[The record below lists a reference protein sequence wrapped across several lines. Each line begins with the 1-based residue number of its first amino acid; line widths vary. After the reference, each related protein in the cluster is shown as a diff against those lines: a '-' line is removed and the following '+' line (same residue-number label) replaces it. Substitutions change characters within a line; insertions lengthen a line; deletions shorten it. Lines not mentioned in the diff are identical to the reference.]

1 MLLPTSPRKVARTTT
16 CIVPTLEEIQTQL
29 TAFDLF
35 RVLADEPHSFF
46 LDSGVDAPS
55 PTKRGFRYAELGRY
69 SFVGSQ
75 PFLIFRSKGTNLQLD
90 WGDQIEQRSGNP
102 FDVLREILNQFQSL
116 PLPGS
121 LPFIGGVGYLGY
133 PLRCFVEELPTTTH
147 DDLNLPDC
155 YFAFYSTVVAFDH
168 LSNRVYLCQSN
179 ASGSVSNRYQQ
190 QVDRLRSILLSKNHF
205 SQLCSEAFGFQVSH
219 LTKSPIKS
227 NFSKLDY
234 LSTVQ
239 RAKAYIAAGDIY
251 QVNLSQR
258 LSISNDLP
266 PPELYTRL
274 RQFSPVP
281 YGAYLHCGDFHVL
294 GASPE
299 RFLHF
304 SPSSRTVETRP
315 IKGTR
320 PRGLTPELDRKL
332 AAELLHSEKDLAELL
347 MIVDLERNDLGR
359 VCEIASIHV
368 PERVVLES
376 YSNIHHLVATIRG
389 TLRRDADRIDL
400 LKSCFPG
407 GSITGAPKIRAM
419 ELIDELEPINRG
431 IYTGA
436 IGYFGF
442 DGAMDF
448 NIAIRTCILKERCAY
463 FHVGG
468 GIVADSEPEAEYQE
482 TLDKA
487 SSWIAALETNIKHN
501 A

>member
-1 MLLPTSPRKVARTTT
+1 M
-16 CIVPTLEEIQTQL
+16 

-35 RVLADEPHSFF
+35 QLLADEPHSFF
-46 LDSGVDAPS
+46 LDSSTEVSSAA
-55 PTKRGFRYAELGRY
+55 KRGFRYAELGRY
-69 SFVGSQ
+69 SFIGSQ

-90 WGDQIEQRSGNP
+90 WGDRVEKRSGNP
-102 FDVLREILNQFQSL
+102 FDVLREILNQFQSC

-133 PLRCFVEELPTTTH
+133 PLRCFIEELPTTAY
-147 DDLNLPDC
+147 DDLKLPDC
-155 YFAFYSTVVAFDH
+155 YFAFYDAIVAFDH
-168 LSNRVYLCQSN
+168 FSNQVYLCRSN
-179 ASGSVSNRYQQ
+179 VGENSDTRYRQYLEK
-190 QVDRLRSILLSKNHF
+190 LRSTLQSENHG
-205 SQLCSEAFGFQVSH
+205 SQYCCEELMPSRPHFV
-219 LTKSPIKS
+219 KSPIRS
-227 NFSKLDY
+227 NFSKVDY

-239 RAKAYIAAGDIY
+239 RAKAYIASGDIY

-258 LSISNDLP
+258 LSTSSDLP
-266 PPELYTRL
+266 PAELYTHLRRL
-274 RQFSPVP
+274 SPVP
-281 YGAYLHCGDFHVL
+281 YGAYLHCGDFHIL
-294 GASPE
+294 SASPE

-304 SPSSRTVETRP
+304 SPSCRTVETRP

-332 AAELLHSEKDLAELL
+332 AIELLHSEKDLAELL

-359 VCEIASIHV
+359 ICEIASIHV
-368 PERVVLES
+368 PERVALES
-376 YSNIHHLVATIRG
+376 YSNIHHLVATVRG
-389 TLRRDADRIDL
+389 TLRPDADRIDL

-419 ELIDELEPINRG
+419 ELIDELEPMDRG
-431 IYTGA
+431 VYTGA

-442 DGAMDF
+442 DGTMDL
-448 NIAIRTCILKERCAY
+448 NIAIRTCILKDGCAH

-468 GIVADSEPEAEYQE
+468 GIVADSDPEAEYQE

-487 SSWIAALETNIKHN
+487 SSWMAVLDGKAKHD

>member
-1 MLLPTSPRKVARTTT
+1 M
-16 CIVPTLEEIQTQL
+16 
-29 TAFDLF
+29 
-35 RVLADEPHSFF
+35 
-46 LDSGVDAPS
+46 DAP
-55 PTKRGFRYAELGRY
+55 RLGRY

-90 WGDQIEQRSGNP
+90 WRDRVEQRSGNP
-102 FDVLREILNQFQSL
+102 FDALREILNRFQSL
-116 PLPGS
+116 PLPAD

-133 PLRCFVEELPTTTH
+133 PLRCFIEELPATTH
-147 DDLNLPDC
+147 DDLKLPDC
-155 YFAFYSTVVAFDH
+155 YFAFYDAIVAFDH
-168 LSNRVYLCQSN
+168 LSNQVYLCRSN
-179 ASGSVSNRYQQ
+179 TGERTTNRHQQ
-190 QVDRLRSILLSKNHF
+190 QVEKLRSILQSENHR
-205 SQLCSEAFGFQVSH
+205 SQHRCEELKCHTSH
-219 LTKSPIKS
+219 FTKSPIRS
-227 NFSKLDY
+227 NLSKVDY

-239 RAKAYIAAGDIY
+239 RAKAYIASGDIY

-258 LSISNDLP
+258 LSTSSDLHP
-266 PPELYTRL
+266 TELYARL
-274 RQFSPVP
+274 RQLSPIP
-281 YGAYLHCGDFHVL
+281 YGAYLHCGDFHIL
-294 GASPE
+294 SASPE

-332 AAELLHSEKDLAELL
+332 ATELLHSEKDLAELL

-368 PERVVLES
+368 PERVALES
-376 YSNIHHLVATIRG
+376 YSNIHHLVATVRG
-389 TLRRDADRIDL
+389 TLRGDADRIDL

-419 ELIDELEPINRG
+419 ELIDELEPTNRG
-431 IYTGA
+431 VYTGA

-442 DGAMDF
+442 DGTMDF
-448 NIAIRTCILKERCAY
+448 NIAIRTCILKDGYAY

-468 GIVADSEPEAEYQE
+468 GIVADSVPEAEYQE

-487 SSWIAALETNIKHN
+487 SSWIATLDKQHGI
-501 A
+501 

>member
-1 MLLPTSPRKVARTTT
+1 MDASSPA
-16 CIVPTLEEIQTQL
+16 
-29 TAFDLF
+29 
-35 RVLADEPHSFF
+35 
-46 LDSGVDAPS
+46 
-55 PTKRGFRYAELGRY
+55 KRGFRCAELGRY

-75 PFLIFRSKGTNLQLD
+75 PFLTFRSKGTNLELD
-90 WGDQIEQRSGNP
+90 WGDRVEQRSGNP
-102 FDVLREILNQFQSL
+102 FDALREILNRFQSQ
-116 PLPGS
+116 PLPGN

-133 PLRCFVEELPTTTH
+133 PLRCFIEELPATAH
-147 DDLNLPDC
+147 DDLKLPDC
-155 YFAFYSTVVAFDH
+155 YFAFYDAIVAFDH
-168 LSNRVYLCQSN
+168 LSNQVYLYQSY
-179 ASGSVSNRYQQ
+179 AEKSAANRHQQ
-190 QVDRLRSILLSKNHF
+190 QVEKLRAILQTENHH
-205 SQLCSEAFGFQVSH
+205 SHLHPEAFKFH
-219 LTKSPIKS
+219 PAHFTKSPIRS
-227 NFSKLDY
+227 NFSKTDY

-239 RAKAYIAAGDIY
+239 RAKAYIASGDIY

-258 LSISNDLP
+258 LSTSTDLP
-266 PPELYTRL
+266 PAELYTRL
-274 RQFSPVP
+274 RQLSPVP
-281 YGAYLHCGDFHVL
+281 YGAYLDCGDFHIL
-294 GASPE
+294 SASPE

-332 AAELLHSEKDLAELL
+332 AVELLHSEKDLAELL

-368 PERVVLES
+368 PERVALES
-376 YSNIHHLVATIRG
+376 YSNIHHLVATVKG

-419 ELIDELEPINRG
+419 ELIDELEPTNRG
-431 IYTGA
+431 VYTGA

-442 DGAMDF
+442 DGTMDL
-448 NIAIRTCILKERCAY
+448 NIAIRTCILKEGRAY

-487 SSWIAALETNIKHN
+487 SSWLAVLEGDIKHDK
-501 A
+501 

>member
-1 MLLPTSPRKVARTTT
+1 
-16 CIVPTLEEIQTQL
+16 L

-35 RVLADEPHSFF
+35 QLLADEPYSFF
-46 LDSGVDAPS
+46 LDSGMDVPS
-55 PTKRGFRYAELGRY
+55 PAKRGFRYAELGRY
-69 SFVGSQ
+69 SFIGSH

-90 WGDQIEQRSGNP
+90 WRDRVEQRSGDP
-102 FDVLREILNQFQSL
+102 FDALREILNRFQSTS
-116 PLPGS
+116 LPGD

-133 PLRCFVEELPTTTH
+133 PLRCFIEELPAAAP
-147 DDLNLPDC
+147 DDLKLPDC
-155 YFAFYSTVVAFDH
+155 YFAFYDAIVAFDH
-168 LSNRVYLCQSN
+168 LTNQVYLCRSN
-179 ASGSVSNRYQQ
+179 VNEGSINRHQQ
-190 QVDRLRSILLSKNHF
+190 QVEKLRSILQSENHHA
-205 SQLCSEAFGFQVSH
+205 QLHSEGFKSH
-219 LTKSPIKS
+219 APHFAKSPIRS
-227 NFSKLDY
+227 NFSKTDY

-239 RAKAYIAAGDIY
+239 RAKAYIASGDIY

-258 LSISNDLP
+258 LSTLSDLP
-266 PPELYTRL
+266 PPELYACL
-274 RQFSPVP
+274 RQLSPVP
-281 YGAYLHCGDFHVL
+281 YGAYLHCGDFHIL
-294 GASPE
+294 SASPE

-304 SPSSRTVETRP
+304 SPSCRIVETRP

-332 AAELLHSEKDLAELL
+332 ATELLHSEKDLAELL

-368 PERVVLES
+368 PERVALES
-376 YSNIHHLVATIRG
+376 YSNIHHLVATVRG

-419 ELIDELEPINRG
+419 ELIDELEPTDRG
-431 IYTGA
+431 VYTGA

-442 DGAMDF
+442 DGTMDL
-448 NIAIRTCILKERCAY
+448 NVAIRTCILKEGRAY

-487 SSWIAALETNIKHN
+487 SSWLAVLEGDMKHDR
-501 A
+501 

>member
-1 MLLPTSPRKVARTTT
+1 M
-16 CIVPTLEEIQTQL
+16 

-35 RVLADEPHSFF
+35 WLLADEPHSFF
-46 LDSGVDAPS
+46 LDSGMDAP
-55 PTKRGFRYAELGRY
+55 RLGRY
-69 SFVGSQ
+69 SFIGSQ
-75 PFLIFRSKGTNLQLD
+75 PFLIFRSKGTDLQLNWTD
-90 WGDQIEQRSGNP
+90 RIEKRSGNP
-102 FDVLREILNQFQSL
+102 FDALREILNRFQSCSL
-116 PLPGS
+116 TGG

-147 DDLNLPDC
+147 DDLSLPDC
-155 YFAFYSTVVAFDH
+155 YFAFYDVSVVFDH
-168 LSNRVYLCQSN
+168 LSNQVYLCRSN
-179 ASGSVSNRYQQ
+179 TSEDSANQHQ
-190 QVDRLRSILLSKNHF
+190 LQVEKLHSILQTENRC
-205 SQLCSEAFGFQVSH
+205 SQRRCEEFRFHVSH
-219 LTKSPIKS
+219 FAKSPIRS
-227 NFSKLDY
+227 NFSKADY

-239 RAKAYIAAGDIY
+239 RAKAYIASGDIY

-258 LSISNDLP
+258 LSISSDLP
-266 PPELYTRL
+266 PAELYARL
-274 RQFSPVP
+274 RQLSPVP
-281 YGAYLHCGDFHVL
+281 YGAYLHCDDFQVL
-294 GASPE
+294 SASPE

-304 SPSSRTVETRP
+304 SPGSRTVETRP

-332 AAELLHSEKDLAELL
+332 AIELLHSEKDFAELL

-368 PERVVLES
+368 PERVALES

-389 TLRRDADRIDL
+389 TLRQDADRIDL

-419 ELIDELEPINRG
+419 ELIDELEPTNRG
-431 IYTGA
+431 VYTGA

-448 NIAIRTCILKERCAY
+448 NIAIRTCILKNRRAY

-468 GIVADSEPEAEYQE
+468 GVVADSEPEAEYQE

-487 SSWIAALETNIKHN
+487 SSWIAALDKQDEI
-501 A
+501 

>member
-1 MLLPTSPRKVARTTT
+1 M
-16 CIVPTLEEIQTQL
+16 

-35 RVLADEPHSFF
+35 GLLADEPHSFF
-46 LDSGVDAPS
+46 LDSGMDAPS

-69 SFVGSQ
+69 SFVGSR
-75 PFLIFRSKGTNLQLD
+75 PFLIFRSKGTSLELD
-90 WGDQIEQRSGNP
+90 WGDRIEQRSGNP
-102 FDVLREILNQFQSL
+102 FDTLREILNRFQSQ
-116 PLPGS
+116 PCPAD
-121 LPFIGGVGYLGY
+121 LPFIGGVGYFGY
-133 PLRCFVEELPTTTH
+133 PLRCFIEELPAAAH
-147 DDLNLPDC
+147 DDLKLPDC
-155 YFAFYSTVVAFDH
+155 YFAFYDTTVAFDR
-168 LSNRVYLCQSN
+168 LSHQVYLCRSDAGESYANQHQ
-179 ASGSVSNRYQQ
+179 R
-190 QVDRLRSILLSKNHF
+190 QVEKLRSILQSATHCSQHRCKALRVDFSHF
-205 SQLCSEAFGFQVSH
+205 AKC
-219 LTKSPIKS
+219 PIRS
-227 NFSKLDY
+227 NFSKTDY

-239 RAKAYIAAGDIY
+239 RTKAYIASGDIY

-258 LSISNDLP
+258 LSTSTDLP
-266 PPELYTRL
+266 PAELYARL
-274 RQFSPVP
+274 RQLSPVP
-281 YGAYLHCGDFHVL
+281 YGAYLHCGDFHIL
-294 GASPE
+294 SASPE

-368 PERVVLES
+368 PERVALES
-376 YSNIHHLVATIRG
+376 YSNIHHLVATVRG
-389 TLRRDADRIDL
+389 RLRRDADRIDL
-400 LKSCFPG
+400 LRSCFPG

-419 ELIDELEPINRG
+419 ELIDELEPTDRG
-431 IYTGA
+431 VYTGA

-442 DGAMDF
+442 DGTMDL
-448 NIAIRTCILKERCAY
+448 NIAIRTCILKEGRAY

-487 SSWIAALETNIKHN
+487 SSWMAVLEGDMKHDR
-501 A
+501 

>member
-1 MLLPTSPRKVARTTT
+1 M
-16 CIVPTLEEIQTQL
+16 

-35 RVLADEPHSFF
+35 WLLADEPHSFF
-46 LDSGVDAPS
+46 LDSSIDAP
-55 PTKRGFRYAELGRY
+55 RLGRY
-69 SFVGSQ
+69 SFIGSQ

-90 WGDQIEQRSGNP
+90 WRDGVEQRSGDP
-102 FDVLREILNQFQSL
+102 FDALREILNRFQSCS
-116 PLPGS
+116 LPGD
-121 LPFIGGVGYLGY
+121 LPFVGGVGYLGY
-133 PLRCFVEELPTTTH
+133 PLRCFVEELPATTQ

-155 YFAFYSTVVAFDH
+155 YFAFYDTFIAFDQ
-168 LSNRVYLCQSN
+168 LSNQVYLCRSN
-179 ASGSVSNRYQQ
+179 TGENSANLHQRQIEK
-190 QVDRLRSILLSKNHF
+190 LRSILQSENHLSQPCAADFKSHSSHF
-205 SQLCSEAFGFQVSH
+205 A
-219 LTKSPIKS
+219 KSPIRS
-227 NFSKLDY
+227 NFSKTDY

-258 LSISNDLP
+258 LSISIDLSP
-266 PPELYTRL
+266 AELYARL
-274 RQFSPVP
+274 RQLSPVP
-281 YGAYLHCGDFHVL
+281 YGAYLHCDDFQVL
-294 GASPE
+294 SASPE

-332 AAELLHSEKDLAELL
+332 AVELLHSEKDLAELL

-368 PERVVLES
+368 PERVALES
-376 YSNIHHLVATIRG
+376 YSNIHHLVATVRG
-389 TLRRDADRIDL
+389 TLRSDADRIDL

-419 ELIDELEPINRG
+419 ELIDELEPTNRG
-431 IYTGA
+431 VYTGA

-442 DGAMDF
+442 DGRMDF
-448 NIAIRTCILKERCAY
+448 NIAIRTCILKNGRAY

-487 SSWIAALETNIKHN
+487 SSWIAALDK
-501 A
+501 

>member
-1 MLLPTSPRKVARTTT
+1 M
-16 CIVPTLEEIQTQL
+16 

-35 RVLADEPHSFF
+35 RLLADEPYSFF
-46 LDSGVDAPS
+46 LDSGMDAP
-55 PTKRGFRYAELGRY
+55 RLGRY

-90 WGDQIEQRSGNP
+90 WRDRVEQRSGNP
-102 FDVLREILNQFQSL
+102 FDALREILNRFQSL
-116 PLPGS
+116 PLPAD

-133 PLRCFVEELPTTTH
+133 PLRCFIEELPTTTH
-147 DDLNLPDC
+147 DDLKLPDC
-155 YFAFYSTVVAFDH
+155 YFVFYDAIVAFDH
-168 LSNRVYLCQSN
+168 LSNQVYLCRSD
-179 ASGSVSNRYQQ
+179 AGESYANRHQQ
-190 QVDRLRSILLSKNHF
+190 QVQKLRSILQSETHCSQHRCEVFRCDFSHF
-205 SQLCSEAFGFQVSH
+205 
-219 LTKSPIKS
+219 TKYPIRS
-227 NFSKLDY
+227 NFSKTDY

-239 RAKAYIAAGDIY
+239 RAKAYIASGDIY

-258 LSISNDLP
+258 LSTSTDLP
-266 PPELYTRL
+266 PAELYARL
-274 RQFSPVP
+274 RQLSPVP

-294 GASPE
+294 SASPE

-332 AAELLHSEKDLAELL
+332 AVELLHSEKDLAELL

-368 PERVVLES
+368 PERIALES
-376 YSNIHHLVATIRG
+376 YSNIHHLVATVKG
-389 TLRRDADRIDL
+389 TLRRNTDRIDL

-419 ELIDELEPINRG
+419 ELIDELESTNRG
-431 IYTGA
+431 VYTGA

-442 DGAMDF
+442 DGTMDL
-448 NIAIRTCILKERCAY
+448 NIAIRTCILKEGRAY

-487 SSWIAALETNIKHN
+487 SSWMAVLDRQYET
-501 A
+501 

>member
-1 MLLPTSPRKVARTTT
+1 M
-16 CIVPTLEEIQTQL
+16 

-35 RVLADEPHSFF
+35 QLLAGEPHSFF
-46 LDSGVDAPS
+46 LDSGMEAPS
-55 PTKRGFRYAELGRY
+55 PAKREFRYAELGRY
-69 SFVGSQ
+69 SFIGSQ
-75 PFLIFRSKGTNLQLD
+75 PFLIFRSKGTNLELD
-90 WGDQIEQRSGNP
+90 WGDRVEQRSGDP
-102 FDVLREILNQFQSL
+102 FDALREILNRFQSS
-116 PLPGS
+116 PLPGD

-133 PLRCFVEELPTTTH
+133 PLRCFIEELPTTAH
-147 DDLNLPDC
+147 DDLKLPDC
-155 YFAFYSTVVAFDH
+155 YFAFYDAIVAFDH
-168 LSNRVYLCQSN
+168 LSNQVYLCRSE
-179 ASGSVSNRYQQ
+179 AGKSYANRQRW
-190 QVDRLRSILLSKNHF
+190 QVERLRSILQSETHCSQHRCEVPKFDFSHF
-205 SQLCSEAFGFQVSH
+205 
-219 LTKSPIKS
+219 TKYPIRS
-227 NFSKLDY
+227 NFSKTDY

-239 RAKAYIAAGDIY
+239 RAKAYIASGDIY

-258 LSISNDLP
+258 LSTLIDLP

-274 RQFSPVP
+274 RHLSPVP
-281 YGAYLHCGDFHVL
+281 YGAYLHCGDFHIL
-294 GASPE
+294 SASPE

-332 AAELLHSEKDLAELL
+332 AIELLHSEKDLAELL

-368 PERVVLES
+368 PERVALES
-376 YSNIHHLVATIRG
+376 YSNIHHLVATVRG
-389 TLRRDADRIDL
+389 TLRRNADRIDL

-419 ELIDELEPINRG
+419 ELIDELEPTDRG
-431 IYTGA
+431 VYTGA

-442 DGAMDF
+442 DGTMDL
-448 NIAIRTCILKERCAY
+448 NIAIRTCILKEGRAY

-487 SSWIAALETNIKHN
+487 SSWLAVLEGDIKPDR
-501 A
+501 

>member
-1 MLLPTSPRKVARTTT
+1 M
-16 CIVPTLEEIQTQL
+16 

-35 RVLADEPHSFF
+35 RLLADEPHAFF
-46 LDSGVDAPS
+46 LDSGTDTP
-55 PTKRGFRYAELGRY
+55 RLGRY

-90 WGDQIEQRSGNP
+90 WGDRIEQRSGNP
-102 FDVLREILNQFQSL
+102 FDVLREILHQFQSQ
-116 PLPGS
+116 PLPVD
-121 LPFIGGVGYLGY
+121 LPYIGGVGYLGY
-133 PLRCFVEELPTTTH
+133 PLRCFIEELPATTH
-147 DDLNLPDC
+147 DDLKVPDC
-155 YFAFYSTVVAFDH
+155 YFAFYDAIVAFDH
-168 LSNRVYLCQSN
+168 LSNQIYLCRSD
-179 ASGSVSNRYQQ
+179 AGDSSTNRHQ
-190 QVDRLRSILLSKNHF
+190 RRIEKLCSILQSGTHSSQHRCEMLKFDFSHF
-205 SQLCSEAFGFQVSH
+205 A
-219 LTKSPIKS
+219 KYPIRS
-227 NFSKLDY
+227 NFSKTDY

-239 RAKAYIAAGDIY
+239 CAKAYIASGDIY

-258 LSISNDLP
+258 LSTSTDLP
-266 PPELYTRL
+266 PTELYARL
-274 RQFSPVP
+274 RQLSPVP
-281 YGAYLHCGDFHVL
+281 YSAYLHCGDFHIL
-294 GASPE
+294 SASPE

-304 SPSSRTVETRP
+304 SPSCRTVETRP

-359 VCEIASIHV
+359 ICEIASIHV
-368 PERVVLES
+368 PERVALES
-376 YSNIHHLVATIRG
+376 YSNIHHLVATVRG
-389 TLRRDADRIDL
+389 TLQRDADRIDL

-419 ELIDELEPINRG
+419 ELIDELEPTERG
-431 IYTGA
+431 VYTGT

-442 DGAMDF
+442 DGTMDL
-448 NIAIRTCILKERCAY
+448 NIAIRTCILKEGRAY

-487 SSWIAALETNIKHN
+487 SSWLAVLEGDMKSDM
-501 A
+501 

>member
-1 MLLPTSPRKVARTTT
+1 M
-16 CIVPTLEEIQTQL
+16 
-29 TAFDLF
+29 
-35 RVLADEPHSFF
+35 
-46 LDSGVDAPS
+46 DAP
-55 PTKRGFRYAELGRY
+55 RLGRY

-90 WGDQIEQRSGNP
+90 WGDRIEQRSGNP
-102 FDVLREILNQFQSL
+102 FDVLREILNRFQSL
-116 PLPGS
+116 PLPAD

-133 PLRCFVEELPTTTH
+133 PLRCFIEELPTTTH
-147 DDLNLPDC
+147 DDLKLPDC
-155 YFAFYSTVVAFDH
+155 YFAFYDAIVAFDY
-168 LSNRVYLCQSN
+168 LSNQVYLCRSDTGENYANQHQ
-179 ASGSVSNRYQQ
+179 R
-190 QVDRLRSILLSKNHF
+190 QVERLRSILQSETHCSQHRCEVFRRDFSHF
-205 SQLCSEAFGFQVSH
+205 
-219 LTKSPIKS
+219 TKYPIRS
-227 NFSKLDY
+227 NFSKTDY

-239 RAKAYIAAGDIY
+239 RAKAYIASGDIY

-258 LSISNDLP
+258 LSTSTDLP
-266 PPELYTRL
+266 PAELYARL
-274 RQFSPVP
+274 RQLSPVP

-294 GASPE
+294 SASPE

-332 AAELLHSEKDLAELL
+332 AVELLHSEKDLAELL

-368 PERVVLES
+368 PERIALES
-376 YSNIHHLVATIRG
+376 YSNIHHLVATVKG

-419 ELIDELEPINRG
+419 ELIDELEPTNRG
-431 IYTGA
+431 VYTGA

-442 DGAMDF
+442 DGTMDL
-448 NIAIRTCILKERCAY
+448 NIAIRTCILKEGRAY

-487 SSWIAALETNIKHN
+487 SSWMAVLDRQYET
-501 A
+501 

>member
-1 MLLPTSPRKVARTTT
+1 M
-16 CIVPTLEEIQTQL
+16 

-35 RVLADEPHSFF
+35 RLLADEPHSFF
-46 LDSGVDAPS
+46 LDSSTEVPS
-55 PTKRGFRYAELGRY
+55 PAKRGFRYAELGRY
-69 SFVGSQ
+69 SFIGSQ

-90 WGDQIEQRSGNP
+90 WRDRVEIRSGNP
-102 FDVLREILNQFQSL
+102 FAALREILNRFQSC

-133 PLRCFVEELPTTTH
+133 PLRCFIEELPTTAY
-147 DDLNLPDC
+147 DDLKLPDC
-155 YFAFYSTVVAFDH
+155 YFAFYDAIVAFDH
-168 LSNRVYLCQSN
+168 FSNQVYLCRSN
-179 ASGSVSNRYQQ
+179 IDEDSATRHRQYLEK
-190 QVDRLRSILLSKNHF
+190 LRSTLQSENYGSQRCCEELSPSLPHF
-205 SQLCSEAFGFQVSH
+205 V
-219 LTKSPIKS
+219 KSPIRS
-227 NFSKLDY
+227 NFSKADY

-239 RAKAYIAAGDIY
+239 RAKAYIASGDIY

-258 LSISNDLP
+258 LSASSDLP
-266 PPELYTRL
+266 PAELYAYL
-274 RQFSPVP
+274 RQLSPVP
-281 YGAYLHCGDFHVL
+281 YGAYLHCGDFHIL
-294 GASPE
+294 SASPE

-304 SPSSRTVETRP
+304 SPSCRTVETRP

-332 AAELLHSEKDLAELL
+332 AIELLHSEKDLAELL

-359 VCEIASIHV
+359 VCQIASIHV
-368 PERVVLES
+368 PERVALES
-376 YSNIHHLVATIRG
+376 YSNIHHLVATVRG
-389 TLRRDADRIDL
+389 TLRPDADRIDL

-419 ELIDELEPINRG
+419 ELIDELEPMDRG
-431 IYTGA
+431 VYTGA

-442 DGAMDF
+442 DGTMDL
-448 NIAIRTCILKERCAY
+448 NIAIRTCILKNGRAH

-487 SSWIAALETNIKHN
+487 SSWMAVLEGKTGLD

>member
-1 MLLPTSPRKVARTTT
+1 M
-16 CIVPTLEEIQTQL
+16 

-35 RVLADEPHSFF
+35 RLLADEPHSFF
-46 LDSGVDAPS
+46 LDSGIDAPR
-55 PTKRGFRYAELGRY
+55 PAKRGFRYAELGRY

-90 WGDQIEQRSGNP
+90 WGAHIEKRSGNP

-133 PLRCFVEELPTTTH
+133 PLRCFIEELPTTTH
-147 DDLNLPDC
+147 DPLNLPDC
-155 YFAFYSTVVAFDH
+155 YFAFYDAVVAFDH
-168 LSNRVYLCQSN
+168 QSNQVYLCRSN
-179 ASGSVSNRYQQ
+179 AGGSTPNHYQQ
-190 QVDRLRSILLSKNHF
+190 QIEKLRSMLLSKNQPP
-205 SQLCSEAFGFQVSH
+205 QLCPEAFEFQASH
-219 LTKSPIKS
+219 FTKSPIKS
-227 NFSKLDY
+227 NFSKVDY

-239 RAKAYIAAGDIY
+239 RAKAYIASGDIY
-251 QVNLSQR
+251 QVNLSQQ
-258 LSISNDLP
+258 LSIPCDLP

-274 RQFSPVP
+274 RRLSPVP
-281 YGAYLHCGDFHVL
+281 YGAYLHCDDFHVL
-294 GASPE
+294 AASPE

-304 SPSSRTVETRP
+304 SPITRTVETRP

-320 PRGLTPELDRKL
+320 PRGLTPELDQKL
-332 AAELLHSEKDLAELL
+332 AAELLQSEKDLAELL

-368 PERVVLES
+368 PERVALES
-376 YSNIHHLVATIRG
+376 YSNIHHLVATVSG
-389 TLRRDADRIDL
+389 TLRKDADRIDL

-419 ELIDELEPINRG
+419 QLIDELEPINRG

-442 DGAMDF
+442 DGTMDL
-448 NIAIRTCILKERCAY
+448 NIAIRTCILKNGCAY

>member
-1 MLLPTSPRKVARTTT
+1 M
-16 CIVPTLEEIQTQL
+16 

-35 RVLADEPHSFF
+35 RPLADEPHSFF
-46 LDSGVDAPS
+46 LDSGMETPS
-55 PTKRGFRYAELGRY
+55 AAKRGFRYAELGRY

-75 PFLIFRSKGTNLQLD
+75 PFLIFRSKGANLQFNWRD
-90 WGDQIEQRSGNP
+90 RVEQRSGDP
-102 FDVLREILNQFQSL
+102 FDALREILNRFQSAS
-116 PLPGS
+116 LPGA
-121 LPFIGGVGYLGY
+121 LPVIGGVGYLGY
-133 PLRCFVEELPTTTH
+133 PLRCFIEELPAAAH
-147 DDLNLPDC
+147 DDLKLPDC
-155 YFAFYSTVVAFDH
+155 YFAFYDAIVAFDH
-168 LSNRVYLCQSN
+168 LTNRVYLCRSN
-179 ASGSVSNRYQQ
+179 ANNGFVNRHQQ
-190 QVDRLRSILLSKNHF
+190 QIEKLRSILQSENYL
-205 SQLCSEAFGFQVSH
+205 SQLCLAEFKSH
-219 LTKSPIKS
+219 ASHFMKSPIRS
-227 NFSKLDY
+227 SFSKADY

-258 LSISNDLP
+258 LSTSTDLP
-266 PPELYTRL
+266 PAELYARL
-274 RQFSPVP
+274 RQLSPVP
-281 YGAYLHCGDFHVL
+281 YGAYLHCGDFHIL
-294 GASPE
+294 SASPE

-304 SPSSRTVETRP
+304 SPSCRTVETRP

-359 VCEIASIHV
+359 VCEIASVRV
-368 PERVVLES
+368 PERVALES
-376 YSNIHHLVATIRG
+376 YSNIHHLVATVRG

-419 ELIDELEPINRG
+419 ELIDELEPTNRG
-431 IYTGA
+431 VYTGA

-442 DGAMDF
+442 DGTMDF
-448 NIAIRTCILKERCAY
+448 NIAIRTCILKNGCAY

-487 SSWIAALETNIKHN
+487 SSWMAALETSTKHN
-501 A
+501 V

>member
-1 MLLPTSPRKVARTTT
+1 M
-16 CIVPTLEEIQTQL
+16 

-35 RVLADEPHSFF
+35 RLLADEPHSFF
-46 LDSGVDAPS
+46 LDSGMDVPS
-55 PTKRGFRYAELGRY
+55 PAKRGFRYAEFGRY

-90 WGDQIEQRSGNP
+90 WGDRIEQRSGNP
-102 FDVLREILNQFQSL
+102 FDALREILNRFQSQ
-116 PLPGS
+116 PLPAD
-121 LPFIGGVGYLGY
+121 LPFIGGVGYFGY
-133 PLRCFVEELPTTTH
+133 PLRCFIEELPSTTH
-147 DDLNLPDC
+147 DDLKLPDC
-155 YFAFYSTVVAFDH
+155 YFAFYDTVVAFDH
-168 LSNRVYLCQSN
+168 LSNTVYLCRSDTGESY
-179 ASGSVSNRYQQ
+179 ADRHQQ
-190 QVDRLRSILLSKNHF
+190 QVERLRSILQSETHCSQHRSEVLRFNF
-205 SQLCSEAFGFQVSH
+205 SDF
-219 LTKSPIKS
+219 TKYPIRS
-227 NFSKLDY
+227 NFSKTDY

-239 RAKAYIAAGDIY
+239 RAKAYIASGDIY

-258 LSISNDLP
+258 LSTSTDLP
-266 PPELYTRL
+266 PAELYACL
-274 RQFSPVP
+274 RQLSPVP
-281 YGAYLHCGDFHVL
+281 YGAYLHCGDFHIL
-294 GASPE
+294 SASPE

-304 SPSSRTVETRP
+304 SPSCRTVETRP

-332 AAELLHSEKDLAELL
+332 ATELLHSEKDLAELL

-368 PERVVLES
+368 PERVALES

-389 TLRRDADRIDL
+389 TLRSDADRIDL

-436 IGYFGF
+436 IGYLGF
-442 DGAMDF
+442 DGTMDL
-448 NIAIRTCILKERCAY
+448 NIAIRTCILKEGRAY

-487 SSWIAALETNIKHN
+487 SSWMAVLEGDMKHDI
-501 A
+501 

>member
-1 MLLPTSPRKVARTTT
+1 M
-16 CIVPTLEEIQTQL
+16 
-29 TAFDLF
+29 
-35 RVLADEPHSFF
+35 
-46 LDSGVDAPS
+46 DAP
-55 PTKRGFRYAELGRY
+55 RLGRY

-75 PFLIFRSKGTNLQLD
+75 PFLIFRSNGTSLQLD
-90 WGDQIEQRSGNP
+90 WGDRIEQRSGNP
-102 FDVLREILNQFQSL
+102 FDALREILNRFQSQ
-116 PLPGS
+116 PLS
-121 LPFIGGVGYLGY
+121 ADLPFIGGVGYFGY
-133 PLRCFVEELPTTTH
+133 PLRCFIEELPSTTH
-147 DDLNLPDC
+147 DDLKLPDC
-155 YFAFYSTVVAFDH
+155 YFAFYDTIVAFDH
-168 LSNRVYLCQSN
+168 LSNAAYLCRSD
-179 ASGSVSNRYQQ
+179 AGVGYANRHQQ
-190 QVDRLRSILLSKNHF
+190 QVERLRSILQSETHCSQHRCEVLRFNF
-205 SQLCSEAFGFQVSH
+205 SDF
-219 LTKSPIKS
+219 TKYPIRS
-227 NFSKLDY
+227 NFSKTDY

-239 RAKAYIAAGDIY
+239 RAKAYIASGDIY

-258 LSISNDLP
+258 LSTSTDLP
-266 PPELYTRL
+266 PAELYVRL
-274 RQFSPVP
+274 RQLSPVP

-294 GASPE
+294 SASPE

-332 AAELLHSEKDLAELL
+332 ATELLHSEKDLAELL

-368 PERVVLES
+368 PERVALES
-376 YSNIHHLVATIRG
+376 YSNIHHLVATVRG
-389 TLRRDADRIDL
+389 TLRSDADRIDL

-419 ELIDELEPINRG
+419 ELIDELEPTNRG
-431 IYTGA
+431 VYTGA

-442 DGAMDF
+442 DGTMDL
-448 NIAIRTCILKERCAY
+448 NIAIRTCILKEGRAY

-487 SSWIAALETNIKHN
+487 SSWIAVLEGDMKHDR
-501 A
+501 